1 MQRLFFVFIAIL
13 TISGINSGQSLSKKT
28 VFIDSA
34 QTMKSTPA
42 FAEVILR
49 KTELES
55 ELESLLISYTEE
67 FPKVKAIRFELEILK
82 KQIERLAA
90 VKSAE
95 SAKLTLALGKLL
107 VRKAELE
114 TDLWNLRGK
123 YDENHAEVKRAKRKV
138 EIYEASIKE
147 ILG

>member
-55 ELESLLISYTEE
+55 ELESLLISYTED

>member
-55 ELESLLISYTEE
+55 ELESLLISYTED
-67 FPKVKAIRFELEILK
+67 FPKVKAIRFELEIL
-82 KQIERLAA
+82 
-90 VKSAE
+90 
-95 SAKLTLALGKLL
+95 
-107 VRKAELE
+107 
-114 TDLWNLRGK
+114 
-123 YDENHAEVKRAKRKV
+123 
-138 EIYEASIKE
+138 
-147 ILG
+147 